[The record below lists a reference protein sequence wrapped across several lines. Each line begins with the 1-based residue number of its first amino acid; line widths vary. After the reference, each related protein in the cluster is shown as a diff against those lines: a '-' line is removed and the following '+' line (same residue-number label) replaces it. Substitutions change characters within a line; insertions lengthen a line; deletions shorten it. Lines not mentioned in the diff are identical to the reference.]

1 MRTYFDSS
9 ALVKRYV
16 EESGSAAVQEI
27 LNQTEELAIG
37 IIGPPEVISVFV
49 RKRRERILSS
59 DHYLKAKTALIEE
72 IADMTVCG
80 ITSSVVETA
89 IALIETIPLRTLDA
103 LHVACAAD
111 WNADAFVSAD
121 KRQLDAARKLGLQVI
136 GI

>member
-1 MRTYFDSS
+1 MRAYFDSS

-16 EESGSAAVQEI
+16 EESGSDAVQEI
-27 LNQTEELAIG
+27 LDRTDELAIG

-49 RKRRERILSS
+49 RKRRERILTP
-59 DHYLKAKTALIEE
+59 DHYQVAKSALIEE

-111 WNADAFVSAD
+111 WNADVFVSAD
-121 KRQLDAARKLGLQVI
+121 KRQMEAARNLGLQVI
-136 GI
+136 GV